1 MNELIEGDK
10 KALTEFLGECWHE
23 WQDIRGSVKQELF
36 ACLKCGEVCK
46 GIVSIAQKQRT
57 FTTWEDLG
65 ALKEKLVET
74 GKWNDFDEWAYMK
87 WDSLKPFNDLSR
99 RLEEQSDW
107 LFTLNRFCWLVSEFL
122 RKEQQCAETWT
133 QPGHQHI
140 HVRSHQHRPVER
152 RE

>member
-1 MNELIEGDK
+1 MHELTEDDK
-10 KALTEFLGECWHE
+10 KRLTEFLGECLHEPYWH
-23 WQDIRGSVKQELF
+23 DMRGTI
-36 ACLKCGEVCK
+36 CYKCDHSLN
-46 GIVSIAQKQRT
+46 GISDMYRQ